1 MSRDGYFLVR
11 RGSTAVSNKLIH
23 DKSLSY
29 ATLGV
34 LMACLAMPDEAVKG
48 YRQLTGRGLGEH
60 ATRRALRELEDHHL
74 RFRFR
79 VRSGGRLRD
88 VVIVSDAPIEVD
100 EAMGIVVAAMKDG
113 TMTSGPIVDCPSHS
127 GFFPE
132 KTAKNAVGPDCAAA
146 SAAQKSDPVDNSNT
160 VRRQTAAQSA
170 AAHIPKGISN
180 DSSLC
185 SESPTIQPAGATAAS
200 VVGVGEGNRG
210 SGAGRRPAGVPPA
223 GPPGLEPSARPAS
236 EDEWR
241 LVAES
246 LPPEMLGVMTKRA
259 AARIAADL
267 RRAISGRWTTGQVRS
282 RLAANPLPP
291 PDQVRNLV
299 GLIISRVAELADS
312 RPPAAQAP
320 ARPPRPLRVVG
331 EPREEM
337 TGVERAELV
346 ERLRGNTALPS
357 GMRAKLV
364 ASLEKSSVPGL
375 APNPVSGED
384 SPFQGRERKP
394 DSPTEGARKE
404 AQG

>member
-1 MSRDGYFLVR
+1 MSKDGYFLVR

-60 ATRRALRELEDHHL
+60 ATRRALRELEDHRL

-79 VRSGGRLRD
+79 IRSGGRLRD

-100 EAMGIVVAAMKDG
+100 EAMGIVVTAMRDG
-113 TMTSGPIVDCPSHS
+113 TIGYAGPIVDCPSHP

-132 KTAKNAVGPDCAAA
+132 KTEKNTVGPDCAAA
-146 SAAQKSDPVDNSNT
+146 SAAQESGPVDNSDT
-160 VRRQTAAQSA
+160 VPRSAAAQSA

-180 DSSLC
+180 DSSLR
-185 SESPTIQPAGATAAS
+185 SESPTIQPAVATDAS
-200 VVGVGEGNRG
+200 AVGVGEENRG
-210 SGAGRRPAGVPPA
+210 IGAGRRPAGIPPA
-223 GPPGLEPSARPAS
+223 GPGQEPSARPAS

-246 LPPEMLGVMTKRA
+246 LPSEMLGVMTKRA
-259 AARIAADL
+259 SARVAADL
-267 RRAISGRWTTGQVRS
+267 RRAISGGWTTGQVRS

-312 RPPAAQAP
+312 RPPAAPAP

-337 TGVERAELV
+337 TGAERAELA

-364 ASLEKSSVPGL
+364 ASLENSSVPGL
-375 APNPVSGED
+375 SHPVSGED

-394 DSPTEGARKE
+394 DSPAEGARKE
-404 AQG
+404 SQG

>member
-1 MSRDGYFLVR
+1 MSKDGYFLVR

-60 ATRRALRELEDHHL
+60 ATRRALRELEDHRL

-113 TMTSGPIVDCPSHS
+113 TMTSGPIVDCPSHP

-132 KTAKNAVGPDCAAA
+132 KTAKNAVGPDCAAEA
-146 SAAQKSDPVDNSNT
+146 AAQSDPVDNSDT

-180 DSSLC
+180 DSSLR
-185 SESPTIQPAGATAAS
+185 SESPTIQPAVATDAS
-200 VVGVGEGNRG
+200 VVGVGEENRG
-210 SGAGRRPAGVPPA
+210 IGAGRRPAGVPPA
-223 GPPGLEPSARPAS
+223 GPPGLEPPARPAS

-241 LVAES
+241 LAAES

-259 AARIAADL
+259 AARVAADL
-267 RRAISGRWTTGQVRS
+267 RRAISGGWTMGQVRS

-312 RPPAAQAP
+312 RPPVAQAP
-320 ARPPRPLRVVG
+320 VRPSRPLRVVG

-375 APNPVSGED
+375 SHPVSGED

-394 DSPTEGARKE
+394 DGPTEGARKE

>member
-1 MSRDGYFLVR
+1 MSKDGYFLVR

-113 TMTSGPIVDCPSHS
+113 TMTSGPIVVFLYTR
-127 GFFPE
+127 GFFPKKTKKKVLVRFGGEASPE
-132 KTAKNAVGPDCAAA
+132 KKPGL
-146 SAAQKSDPVDNSNT
+146 VDNSNI
-160 VRRQTAAQSA
+160 VPRQTAAQSA

-180 DSSLC
+180 DSSLR
-185 SESPTIQPAGATAAS
+185 SESPTTQPAGATAAS
-200 VVGVGEGNRG
+200 AVGVGEENRG
-210 SGAGRRPAGVPPA
+210 IGAGRRPAGVPSTGTGRERLTKPA
-223 GPPGLEPSARPAS
+223 T

-246 LPPEMLGVMTKRA
+246 LPSEMLGVMTKRA

-267 RRAISGRWTTGQVRS
+267 RRAISGRWTTGQVRA

-299 GLIISRVAELADS
+299 GLIISRVAEVADS

-337 TGVERAELV
+337 SSAERAELV
-346 ERLRGNTALPS
+346 KRLRGNTALPS

-364 ASLEKSSVPGL
+364 ASLENSSVPGL
-375 APNPVSGED
+375 SHPVSGED

-394 DSPTEGARKE
+394 DSPVGGVWKE

>member
-1 MSRDGYFLVR
+1 MSKDGYFLVR

-60 ATRRALRELEDHHL
+60 ATRRALRELEDHRL

-113 TMTSGPIVDCPSHS
+113 TMTSGPIVDCPSHP

-146 SAAQKSDPVDNSNT
+146 SAAQKSDPVDNSDT

-180 DSSLC
+180 DSSLR
-185 SESPTIQPAGATAAS
+185 SESPTIQPAVAMDAS
-200 VVGVGEGNRG
+200 VVGVGEENRG
-210 SGAGRRPAGVPPA
+210 IGAGRCPAGAPPA

-241 LVAES
+241 LAAES

-259 AARIAADL
+259 AARVAADL
-267 RRAISGRWTTGQVRS
+267 RRAISGGWTMGQVRS

-312 RPPAAQAP
+312 RPPVAQAP
-320 ARPPRPLRVVG
+320 VRPPRPLRVVG

-346 ERLRGNTALPS
+346 KRLRGNTALPS
-357 GMRAKLV
+357 GMRAQL
-364 ASLEKSSVPGL
+364 ADRLENSSVPGL
-375 APNPVSGED
+375 FHPVSGED

-394 DSPTEGARKE
+394 DGPTKGARKK

>member
-1 MSRDGYFLVR
+1 MSKDGYFLVR

-60 ATRRALRELEDHHL
+60 ATRRALRELEDHRL

-113 TMTSGPIVDCPSHS
+113 TMTSGPIVDCPSHP

-132 KTAKNAVGPDCAAA
+132 KTAKNAVGPDCAAEA
-146 SAAQKSDPVDNSNT
+146 AAQTDPVDNSDT

-180 DSSLC
+180 DSSLR
-185 SESPTIQPAGATAAS
+185 SESPTIQPAVATDAS
-200 VVGVGEGNRG
+200 VVGVGEENRG
-210 SGAGRRPAGVPPA
+210 IGAGRRPAGVPPA
-223 GPPGLEPSARPAS
+223 GPPGLEPPARPAS

-241 LVAES
+241 LAAES

-259 AARIAADL
+259 AARVAADL
-267 RRAISGRWTTGQVRS
+267 RRAISGGWTMGQVRS

-312 RPPAAQAP
+312 RPPVAQAP
-320 ARPPRPLRVVG
+320 VRPSRPLRVVG

-375 APNPVSGED
+375 SHPVSGED

-394 DSPTEGARKE
+394 DGPTEGARKE

>member
-1 MSRDGYFLVR
+1 MSKDGYFLVR

-60 ATRRALRELEDHHL
+60 ATRRALRELEDHRL

-79 VRSGGRLRD
+79 IRSGGRLRD

-100 EAMGIVVAAMKDG
+100 EAMGIVVTAMKDG
-113 TMTSGPIVDCPSHS
+113 TMISGPIVDCPSHP

-132 KTAKNAVGPDCAAA
+132 KTAKNTASPDCAAA
-146 SAAQKSDPVDNSNT
+146 SAAQSGPVDNSDT
-160 VRRQTAAQSA
+160 VPRQTAAQSA

-180 DSSLC
+180 DSSLR
-185 SESPTIQPAGATAAS
+185 SESPTIQPAVAS
-200 VVGVGEGNRG
+200 DASAVGVGEENRG
-210 SGAGRRPAGVPPA
+210 SGIGRRPAGVPPA
-223 GPPGLEPSARPAS
+223 GPGREPSARPAS

-259 AARIAADL
+259 ASRAAADL
-267 RRAISGRWTTGQVRS
+267 RRAISGGWTAGQVRS

-312 RPPAAQAP
+312 RPPAAAQVP
-320 ARPPRPLRVVG
+320 SRPLRVVG

-337 TGVERAELV
+337 TSAERAELV

-375 APNPVSGED
+375 SHPVSGED

-404 AQG
+404 AQR